1 MHSGNRD
8 TIVALSS
15 GRLPAGI
22 AVIRVSG
29 PQSRFALETIVGFV
43 PAAGQASLRTLRG
56 SDGHTLDKGLV
67 LFFEGPKSFT
77 GEDSAE
83 LHVHGGKAV
92 VAAVLTELTA
102 LEGIRLADPGE
113 YTLRAFLNGKL
124 DLIQA
129 EALADL
135 IDAETEAQRS
145 AAVRNAAGTQ
155 SELYQSWRRQLT
167 HVRAMI
173 EAEMDFSDEADVSS
187 SGENDSLEDI
197 RRLSEI
203 IRAHIGGYRRAEIVR
218 DGYDVVIIGA
228 PNAGKS
234 SLLNAL
240 ARRDVAIVSD
250 EPGTTRDLVEVSLNL
265 NGYKVRLTDTAGL
278 REGAGTVERIGIAR
292 ATAKARQADLVLQL
306 VDVSSDLSSIGQFPG
321 VDCLIVGSKSDLLP
335 DQPAGGLLLVSSV
348 TGSGVDELLNILG
361 RRAAEAVG
369 AMTDI
374 LPSELR
380 HVELLNDTLVCLD
393 KAVENG
399 IPREIQAEYLR
410 QAADSLGRIAGS
422 VDVEDLLDVIFSRF
436 CIGK

>member
-1 MHSGNRD
+1 LRD
-8 TIVALSS
+8 S
-15 GRLPAGI
+15 
-22 AVIRVSG
+22 
-29 PQSRFALETIVGFV
+29 E
-43 PAAGQASLRTLRG
+43 GQ
-56 SDGHTLDKGLV
+56 TLDKGLV
-67 LFFEGPKSFT
+67 LFFQAPNSFT

-83 LHVHGGKAV
+83 LHLHGGKAV
-92 VAAVLTELTA
+92 VAAVLTELAA
-102 LEGIRLADPGE
+102 LEGVRLADPGE

-135 IDAETEAQRS
+135 IEAETEAQRRS
-145 AAVRNAAGTQ
+145 AVRNTAGAQ
-155 SELYQSWRRQLT
+155 SELYQNWRRQLI

-187 SGENDSLEDI
+187 SFENNSLEEV
-197 RRLSEI
+197 RRLAETIS
-203 IRAHIGGYRRAEIVR
+203 AHIGAYRRAEIIR

-278 REGAGTVERIGIAR
+278 RDGAGTVERIGIEK
-292 ATAKARQADLVLQL
+292 ATAKAHQADLVLHL
-306 VDVSSDLSSIGQFPG
+306 VDASSDSSNIDQFPG
-321 VDCLIVGSKSDLLP
+321 VDCITVGSKSDLLP
-335 DQPAGGLLLVSSV
+335 NRTDGLLLVSSL
-348 TGSGVDELLNILG
+348 TGSGINYLLDLLG

-369 AMTDI
+369 ATTDI
-374 LPSELR
+374 LPSQLR
-380 HVELLNDTLVCLD
+380 HVELLNETLVSLQNA
-393 KAVENG
+393 AVNG
-399 IPREIQAEYLR
+399 IPQEIRAEHLR
-410 QAADSLGRIAGS
+410 HAANSLGRISGS